1 MIRYFPA
8 YMTLQLSLLSLIAIL
23 LTLPLTSLAREEATA
38 VQAII
43 GVVTFDKDNLTFER
57 TGSDGTTAS
66 SDLSTMPVLGIVG
79 QMPLWGKDI
88 TCGIE
93 AGALVSWWSENTRTT
108 GSNGRIV
115 VRMDSQLVLMDLFT
129 GVLLNVP
136 LGDQARAYIGAGPL
150 LMIADYKEDSSE
162 ESDTLTSRRDETDSD
177 TTIGVYSRAGVEVLV
192 SAGGLMGIGV
202 RALSADLSFGD
213 TVGEVELDGV
223 QGFITY
229 TQGW

>member
-23 LTLPLTSLAREEATA
+23 LPPTSHARDEVTG
-38 VQAII
+38 VQAVI
-43 GVVTFDKDNLTFER
+43 GAVKFDSDELTFER

-66 SDLSTMPVLGIVG
+66 SDLSTMPVLGVIG
-79 QMPLWGKDI
+79 QMPLWGNNV

-93 AGALVSWWSENTRTT
+93 AGALVSWWSDNTRTA
-108 GSNGRIV
+108 GSNGRV
-115 VRMDSQLVLMDLFT
+115 VIRMDSRLVLFDIHA
-129 GVLLNVP
+129 GALLNVP
-136 LGDQARAYIGAGPL
+136 LGDQAGAYIAGGPL
-150 LMIADYKEDSSE
+150 LMIAEYKEDSSE
-162 ESDTLTSRRDETDSD
+162 ESDTLTARRDDTDSD
-177 TTIGVYSRAGVEVLV
+177 TSIGVYSRAGIEVLV

-202 RALSADLSFGD
+202 RAVSADLSFGD
-213 TVGEVELDGV
+213 TVGDVELDGI

>member
-1 MIRYFPA
+1 MKKYVSGIA
-8 YMTLQLSLLSLIAIL
+8 TLSVALFIAACIL
-23 LTLPLTSLAREEATA
+23 LPRASLAGEEASA
-38 VQAII
+38 VQAVI
-43 GVVTFDKDNLTFER
+43 GVVTFDKDDLTFGR

-66 SDLSTMPVLGIVG
+66 SDLSTMPVIGIVG
-79 QMPLWGKDI
+79 QMPLWGDNFS
-88 TCGIE
+88 CGIE
-93 AGALVSWWSENTRTT
+93 AGALVSWWSENTRAT

-115 VRMDSQLVLMDLFT
+115 VRMDSRLVLMDLFT

-136 LGDQARAYIGAGPL
+136 LGDQARAYMGAGPL

-162 ESDTLTSRRDETDSD
+162 ESDTFNDRRDETDSD

-202 RALSADLSFGD
+202 RALSADLSFDD
-213 TVGEVELDGV
+213 TVGDIELDGV

>member
-23 LTLPLTSLAREEATA
+23 LPPTSLAREEDSA
-38 VQAII
+38 VQAVI
-43 GVVTFDKDNLTFER
+43 GAVKFDDLTFEN
-57 TGSDGTTAS
+57 TGSDGTTTS

-79 QMPLWGKDI
+79 QMPLWGDNI
-88 TCGIE
+88 SCGIE
-93 AGALVSWWSENTRTT
+93 AGALISWRSDNTSTAS
-108 GSNGRIV
+108 SNGRIV
-115 VRMDSQLVLMDLFT
+115 VRMDSRLVLIDVFT
-129 GVLLNVP
+129 GILLNVP

-177 TTIGVYSRAGVEVLV
+177 TTLGVYSRAGVEVLV

-202 RALSADLSFGD
+202 RALSADLSFDNTEGD
-213 TVGEVELDGV
+213 VELDGV

-229 TQGW
+229 TVGW

>member
-1 MIRYFPA
+1 MKEYVSGIA
-8 YMTLQLSLLSLIAIL
+8 TLSVTLFIATCIL
-23 LTLPLTSLAREEATA
+23 LPHASLAGEEASA
-38 VQAII
+38 VQAVI
-43 GVVTFDKDNLTFER
+43 GVVTFDKDDLTFGR

-66 SDLSTMPVLGIVG
+66 SDLSTMPVIGIVG
-79 QMPLWGKDI
+79 QMPLWGDNFS
-88 TCGIE
+88 CGIE
-93 AGALVSWWSENTRTT
+93 AGALVSWWSENTRAT

-115 VRMDSQLVLMDLFT
+115 VRMDSRLVLMDLFT

-136 LGDQARAYIGAGPL
+136 LGDQARAYMGAGPL

-162 ESDTLTSRRDETDSD
+162 ESDTFNDRRDETDSD

-202 RALSADLSFGD
+202 RALSADLSFDD
-213 TVGEVELDGV
+213 TVGDIELDGV